1 MRSTLSVFWNAA
13 HTYTWWGRSSAI
25 FVRNGR
31 SERKLSISIQIY
43 GKTSSIVVLLSCSCL
58 CVHFYAIRHSMWRA
72 THGRSCAVAIYCNSI
87 FLFRSANHA
96 IFYLPLELR
105 ATRLTSVSRDRYINC
120 CYLSSQKTNWT
131 KTDIVWIWSGSNLCW
146 PGPKILKRKRAQR
159 WHKECPLVV

>member
-1 MRSTLSVFWNAA
+1 MRATLSVFRNAK
-13 HTYTWWGRSSAI
+13 HI
-25 FVRNGR
+25 HMM
-31 SERKLSISIQIY
+31 RKEQ
-43 GKTSSIVVLLSCSCL
+43 
-58 CVHFYAIRHSMWRA
+58 RHS
-72 THGRSCAVAIYCNSI
+72 RSKRPKQKKIVDINSNLWENFIDCCVCVDVARYTRPLLCCLAIYCNSI

-131 KTDIVWIWSGSNLCW
+131 KTDIVWIWSGSNLRW